1 MKKFIPFSS
10 ICQTTMSESNS
21 DEIGQMV
28 LLFWFEGFW
37 DLCYLYKQM
46 KRMAAN

>member
-1 MKKFIPFSS
+1 MKKFIPFGS

-46 KRMAAN
+46 KQMAAN